1 MPQDEDNSAQAG
13 EPFGEDSAGE
23 DSAGKS
29 VGKESGSEG
38 PAGEG
43 PAGESFRKDLDE
55 ATVEELLRSL
65 EEELKE
71 SGEFPMD
78 ESFQEA
84 DAEEDLDDEDE
95 DAGAGSEVVFGLS
108 ADINPQELFG
118 ELSKVFGKLAEGGG
132 QLGSLFNSYESA
144 KQLAI
149 KVARGDTP
157 EPAVEPTS
165 RIRLE
170 ELFKVA
176 EMYVNSA
183 EGLSLETTGN
193 KSDVLTR
200 TEWVSNILKDS
211 LPLFSPDSREEISVD
226 NPMSLVQNLML
237 ELSSTAR
244 LMEISRQLGELSHTA
259 FGYYFLPIPP
269 PARKTKRP
277 IGIVLPNIERFSK
290 EWSLDFDQAGLLV
303 CVTEIL
309 SDAILSKPGVRD
321 TLRQLYENYVAE
333 IDDSAAYEWE
343 EKLKEFE
350 NPMINDPTEL
360 LGSLIGDTGEIA
372 IQFSET
378 EEQLEI
384 SRHISAIATAVI
396 GHVQY
401 LTEKVTTGLVGPG
414 ANLSEAFRRQQLKI
428 KETSDFG
435 RQILGIVMDLDQGRE
450 FISELDLLGG
460 AEALEK
466 LWSSESSLP
475 TPAEIESPR
484 LWLARMEL
492 L

>member
-1 MPQDEDNSAQAG
+1 M
-13 EPFGEDSAGE
+13 
-23 DSAGKS
+23 
-29 VGKESGSEG
+29 
-38 PAGEG
+38 
-43 PAGESFRKDLDE
+43 
-55 ATVEELLRSL
+55 LRSL
-65 EEELKE
+65 EQELKE
-71 SGEFPMD
+71 SGEFPSED
-78 ESFQEA
+78 SFQQAGAEA
-84 DAEEDLDDEDE
+84 GLDDEDL
-95 DAGAGSEVVFGLS
+95 GAGGLSDEGLGETDFDQPDFDDEDDAPGDGPEVVFGMS

-118 ELSKVFGKLAEGGG
+118 ELSKMFGKLAEGGG

-144 KQLAI
+144 RQLAI
-149 KVARGDTP
+149 KVAGGDQP
-157 EPAVEPTS
+157 EPSVEPTS

-170 ELFKVA
+170 ELFRVA

-183 EGLSLETTGN
+183 EGLSLEATGR

-200 TEWVSNILKDS
+200 TEWVSNILKDC
-211 LPLFSPDSREEISVD
+211 LPLFSPDTGEEISVD

-237 ELSSTAR
+237 ELSATAR

-277 IGIVLPNIERFSK
+277 IGIVLSNIERFSK

-309 SDAILSKPGVRD
+309 SDAILSQPGVRD

-343 EKLKEFE
+343 ERLKEFE
-350 NPMINDPTEL
+350 NPFSNDPAEL
-360 LGSLIGDTGEIA
+360 LGSLIGESGEVA
-372 IQFSET
+372 IHFSET
-378 EEQLEI
+378 DEQLEI
-384 SRHISAIATAVI
+384 SRQISAIATAVL

-401 LTEKVTTGLVGPG
+401 LTEKVTAGLVGPG
-414 ANLSEAFRRQQLKI
+414 ANLTEAFRRQQLKI
-428 KETSDFG
+428 SETSNFG
-435 RQILGIVMDLDQGRE
+435 RQILGLVLDLDQGRE
-450 FISELDLLGG
+450 FISELDAVGG
-460 AEALEK
+460 AEVLEK
-466 LWSSESSLP
+466 LWSSETSLP
-475 TPAEIESPR
+475 TPAEIKSPR